1 MAATAV
7 AVYCIAVGLLMT
19 VWWAVELRAGALDR
33 PDRRRAEIAL
43 HLAAEAVT
51 AALLVAGGILV
62 LAGGRTGVALVGL
75 GALLYTVVASP
86 GYFVARRE
94 PAPVVM
100 FAVLSVLTV
109 LAAVALVA

>member
-1 MAATAV
+1 M
-7 AVYCIAVGLLMT
+7 AVYCIVVGLLMT
-19 VWWAVELRAGALDR
+19 AWWAVELRHGALSR

-43 HLAAEAVT
+43 HLAAEGVT
-51 AALLVAGGILV
+51 AALLLVGGILL
-62 LAGGRTGVALVGL
+62 LADGVTAVALVGL
-75 GALLYTVVASP
+75 GALLYTVIASP

-100 FAVLSVLTV
+100 FAALGALTV